1 MNTKLAVTALL
12 LLSLVV
18 TPFALLAQDADALC
32 DVVGLFGVWARAT
45 PPGAPTGAVYGVL
58 ANLGTESDTLVS
70 VVTDIAGA
78 AEIHEMT
85 MGANDVMQM
94 SPVEGGLAVEPG
106 NFVELAPGG
115 THIMLMNLTQGLEP
129 GQTFELV
136 LTFEQAGEV
145 SVPVLV
151 RSMAEADTGMSM
163 HGVDTHSDV
172 TPEATPEP
180 VANMDVPDACAR
192 LHVLGGWARAAG
204 AGMPNSAA
212 YALLLNLTDTDDVLL
227 SVNSDAA
234 DAVELHEMAMGANDV
249 MQMRPV
255 EGGISV
261 PAGSYVQLQ
270 PGGFHVM
277 LIGLTQPL
285 DADTT
290 LDLTLTFAEAGD
302 VTLTVPV
309 REPVVAPMSGG

>member
-1 MNTKLAVTALL
+1 
-12 LLSLVV
+12 
-18 TPFALLAQDADALC
+18 
-32 DVVGLFGVWARAT
+32 
-45 PPGAPTGAVYGVL
+45 
-58 ANLGTESDTLVS
+58 
-70 VVTDIAGA
+70 
-78 AEIHEMT
+78 
-85 MGANDVMQM
+85 
-94 SPVEGGLAVEPG
+94 
-106 NFVELAPGG
+106 
-115 THIMLMNLTQGLEP
+115 
-129 GQTFELV
+129 
-136 LTFEQAGEV
+136 
-145 SVPVLV
+145 
-151 RSMAEADTGMSM
+151 
-163 HGVDTHSDV
+163 
-172 TPEATPEP
+172 
-180 VANMDVPDACAR
+180 
-192 LHVLGGWARAAG
+192 
-204 AGMPNSAA
+204 MPNSAA